1 MYSHL
6 LKRICLGSASTK
18 VCSPLPCT
26 ISNKENSK
34 SHARLK
40 SVPLKVYKELG
51 LDYKSNSSI
60 CMQLADQ
67 SLIQPIGMV
76 EDLLIKVG
84 DLVFC

>member
-1 MYSHL
+1 ML
-6 LKRICLGSASTK
+6 DLRAS
-18 VCSPLPCT
+18 
-26 ISNKENSK
+26 INIM
-34 SHARLK
+34 
-40 SVPLKVYKELG
+40 PLKVYKELG